1 MMPNKDNSS
10 DIQRSETLG
19 RVNGNR
25 RVAPNPATIKA
36 HEVMLPK
43 AIRTEESLSIRVN
56 LD

>member
-1 MMPNKDNSS
+1 MPNKDNSS